1 MPSGPDTTD
10 QQFLVRK
17 PSTTQW
23 SDRGRIKL
31 SHPTTEVDSV
41 RHTAQSE
48 NDVAA
53 RQARSI
59 RPATRLFCIACC
71 LLLGAAALVRAAGE
85 ARGERF
91 EDRRRREQ
99 QKGAEM
105 KWANAESSYLV
116 GDYDTAR
123 KLYLTI
129 VRQFAETDY
138 ALKALGRIGDVYRS
152 QKSYKQ
158 AIEFYRRMVDGYR
171 RLDTE
176 ARKRLREDYI
186 RARYQIGATYYDQ
199 KQYRR
204 VFGELRR
211 FLQDFPDSKYANV
224 AYFLIGE
231 SHVANDNFRAA
242 IQAFD
247 LVGTAQGAGADRE
260 LPAISP
266 GDMLYV
272 QVEDPDMRTAGV
284 GRLIRARLTTTSGD
298 LERVYLQPR
307 GIRSAIYVGKIKTKL
322 GAPRKTAP
330 LEDLWSVGVDREV
343 SRTLREVDELKA
355 RVTELR
361 GRLERLEK
369 QRKEVANDDSLSGEE
384 QLRKMGEIEEEI
396 DAANENIISSKRRSA
411 EKLESV
417 HDRIDA
423 AYKGIEDFLKKHA
436 PQRTVEGIEKQL
448 EEEKKQEEQET
459 VASRRLTGTGA
470 KKSTGGGDDAGSVF
484 SRDEILEVR
493 KSALKS
499 PTSSGNFQ
507 RRRSVLRYWARRLMH
522 DMKRLEVTGSDEIT
536 VLYRDTHVS
545 SGRGPV
551 VRKNVITL
559 ASDAYVS
566 FASEDYRTDVRQEV
580 YSSPTNLKV
589 VDPDM
594 DTGDEKD
601 TVEVVLSVVEPE
613 EEPEGE
619 GEEEETEAAGE
630 GQIHGG
636 HPGYRD
642 SYAPEEQYKVKK
654 HKTESGEVQHEV
666 VKAEAEEKPPLIPE
680 DAPHA
685 RVELTET
692 TPHSGV
698 FTAELPGTP
707 RGVMVGE
714 EELVISPDQ
723 RLRAAYADERNIS
736 RRKPWVVWSAVKLL
750 PSSEG
755 NVEAPQTQDSPLTRR
770 AQLEKG
776 ISEGELAKVYEE
788 LGLQEMAELY
798 YEKALR
804 TCGKVAKQ
812 EGLTALGQEATHA
825 IWRLYFESGQPEKA
839 ITACEQ
845 LVKEFPQSEL
855 VDEAYLTMGKAL
867 MDKAKESTER
877 EKTQFARRAVSAL
890 TRLLRSKPKSEY
902 RAEALYNIGEAL
914 FMSGESGTEYME
926 RVVKEHPDS
935 PYAALAL
942 QKSGRHAYEN
952 KDYAS
957 AYEYFTRIV
966 MSYPDAENVDQ
977 VMYLRGHCQA
987 KQRQYSRAL
996 RAYYELIDNHPGS
1009 PYAKKARKIADYI
1022 RKKMNRQG

>member
-1 MPSGPDTTD
+1 MTQSQCEVSARPVDPSRSNIVLFFAVGLL
-10 QQFLVRK
+10 FLGTA
-17 PSTTQW
+17 ST
-23 SDRGRIKL
+23 L
-31 SHPTTEVDSV
+31 
-41 RHTAQSE
+41 
-48 NDVAA
+48 VAA
-53 RQARSI
+53 EGQ
-59 RPATRLFCIACC
+59 
-71 LLLGAAALVRAAGE
+71 
-85 ARGERF
+85 RF
-91 EDRRRREQ
+91 EERRRKEEQ
-99 QKGAEM
+99 KEAEM
-105 KWANAESSYLV
+105 KWSNAESSYLV

-129 VRQFAETDY
+129 IRQFAETDY

-158 AIEFYRRMVDGYR
+158 AVEFYRRMTSRYQD
-171 RLDTE
+171 LEPE
-176 ARKRLREDYI
+176 AQKRLREDYI

-199 KQYRR
+199 KEYRR

-231 SHVANDNFRAA
+231 SHVASDNFRAA

-247 LVGTAQGAGADRE
+247 LVGTAQGSGAEGD
-260 LPAISP
+260 LPAVSP

-284 GRLIRARLTTTSGD
+284 GRLIKARLTTSAGD

-307 GIRSAIYVGKIKTKL
+307 GIHSAMYVGKIKTKL
-322 GAPRKTAP
+322 GAPQKTAP
-330 LEDLWSVGVDREV
+330 LEDLWSVEVDRNV
-343 SRTLREVDELKA
+343 SRTLREVEELQRRA
-355 RVTELR
+355 TELR
-361 GRLERLEK
+361 ERRERLK
-369 QRKEVANDDSLSGEE
+369 KELDAVAADDSLSGEE
-384 QLRKMGEIEEEI
+384 QVKKVGSIKDEI
-396 DAANENIISSKRRSA
+396 ANCDENIISSKRRA
-411 EKLESV
+411 TEKTESV
-417 HDRIDA
+417 YEQIDA
-423 AYKGIEDFLKKHA
+423 AYKGIEDFLKEHA
-436 PQRTVEGIEKQL
+436 PDRTIEAIETKL
-448 EEEKKQEEQET
+448 EEEKDQEEKAKT
-459 VASRRLTGTGA
+459 STASTALRKA
-470 KKSTGGGDDAGSVF
+470 SDGGGSRGGNGGVF

-493 KSALKS
+493 KVALES
-499 PTSSGNFQ
+499 PTGSGNFQ
-507 RRRSVLRYWARRLMH
+507 QRRSVLRYWVNRLLH
-522 DMKRLEVTGSDEIT
+522 DLKRLEVVGSDKLT

-545 SGRGPV
+545 SGQGPV
-551 VRKNVITL
+551 MRKSVIAL

-566 FASEDYRTDVRQEV
+566 FASEDYQTDVQQEV

-589 VDPDM
+589 VDADM
-594 DTGDEKD
+594 DAGDERD
-601 TVEVVLSVVEPE
+601 SVEVVLSVVEPE
-613 EEPEGE
+613 QKEGE
-619 GEEEETEAAGE
+619 GSEETDE
-630 GQIHGG
+630 GQLHGG
-636 HPGYRD
+636 HPDYRD
-642 SYAPEEQYKVKK
+642 SYAPTEQYKIKK
-654 HKTESGEVQHEV
+654 STTESGEVKRKV
-666 VKAEAEEKPPLIPE
+666 VEAETDEKPPLIPE
-680 DAPHA
+680 GAPHA
-685 RVELTET
+685 RVRLTET
-692 TPHSGV
+692 EPHSGV
-698 FTAELPGTP
+698 FTAELKGTP

-714 EELVISPDQ
+714 QELVISPDQ
-723 RLRAAYADERNIS
+723 RLRAAYTDERNIS

-798 YEKALR
+798 YQKALR

-825 IWRLYFESGQPEKA
+825 IWRLYFESGQAEKA
-839 ITACEQ
+839 IAACEQ
-845 LVKEFPQSEL
+845 LVKEFPDSEL

-867 MDKAKESTER
+867 MEKANATEGR
-877 EKTQFARRAVSAL
+877 EKTRYARRAVSSL
-890 TRLLRSKPKSEY
+890 TRLLRAKPKSEY
-902 RAEALYNIGEAL
+902 KAEALYRIGEAL
-914 FMSGESGTEYME
+914 FMAGESGTKYME
-926 RVVKEHPDS
+926 RIVKEHPDS

-952 KDYAS
+952 KDYPS

-966 MSYPDAENVDQ
+966 MNYPDAENIDR

-987 KQRQYSRAL
+987 KQRKYSRAL